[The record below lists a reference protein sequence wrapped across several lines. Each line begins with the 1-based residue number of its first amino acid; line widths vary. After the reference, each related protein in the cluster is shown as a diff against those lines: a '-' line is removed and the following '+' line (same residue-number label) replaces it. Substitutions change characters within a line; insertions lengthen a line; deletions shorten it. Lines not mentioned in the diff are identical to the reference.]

1 MYYGK
6 KTKKQNNMNSWIT
19 NWKKIKIKVKKI
31 FKKQPTDQHE
41 TDWKSCPQCK
51 KISYLPDLIANSYIC
66 ECSFHFDFPAKKR
79 LDSLFDS
86 DYETIETTNDI
97 DPDPLKFKVG
107 ESKYID
113 KIKKYQKVTGQKS
126 ALLCA
131 SGRISNLRAV
141 VTCFNPLFGGGRLGT
156 VENENFLAAA
166 DYAIREKV
174 DLWVVIFQSSG
185 IDVHTGVTGL
195 AGMTKTIIAMNE
207 IKKAGIPTFAIAARA
222 VTGGTLASC
231 YYQHDFL
238 IIESKCVS
246 NILFS
251 GRRVTENILKSSD
264 QIPEDFGAASGVM
277 KAGLADITLE
287 SRKELKDTLVNLASI
302 ILKKG
307 ELLDKKDSTT
317 DNAEKQISTSLQ
329 ETSEAV

>member
-1 MYYGK
+1 
-6 KTKKQNNMNSWIT
+6 MNSWIT

-31 FKKQPTDQHE
+31 FKKQPSSHEE

-66 ECSFHFDFPAKKR
+66 ECSFHFDFPAKNR
-79 LDSLFDS
+79 LSSLFDS
-86 DYETIETTNDI
+86 NYEIIQTTRNI

-107 ESKYID
+107 EKYKYID
-113 KIKKYQKVTGQKS
+113 KIKKYQKITGQKN

-131 SGRISNLRAV
+131 YGKISNLRAV
-141 VTCFNPLFGGGRLGT
+141 VCCFNPLFGGGRLGT

-166 DYAIREKV
+166 EYAVKEKV
-174 DLWVVIFQSSG
+174 DIWVVIFQSSG

-195 AGMTKTIIAMNE
+195 AGMTKTVIAMNE
-207 IKKAGIPTFAIAARA
+207 IKKAGIPTFAVCARA
-222 VTGGTLASC
+222 LAGGTYASC
-231 YYQHDFL
+231 FFQHEFL

-251 GRRVTENILKSSD
+251 GRRVTENILKSSS
-264 QIPEDFGAASGVM
+264 QIPEDFGTATGVM
-277 KAGLADITLE
+277 KSGLADITLK
-287 SRKELKDTLVNLASI
+287 SRKELKNTLTKLAYI

-307 ELLDKKDSTT
+307 ELLEKKDQTSN
-317 DNAEKQISTSLQ
+317 DPDEQISTSLR